1 MPAKYRLRASGTT
14 RRTMFMPSYLR
25 GDVVLVRFPFSD
37 LSGAKV
43 RPAIVVNSPHVS
55 QDVFAIPLTSK
66 TDSLLDGEFVLSE
79 WKNAGLNV
87 ASAVKR
93 GLYTLHQ
100 QLIVKSVGTISK
112 SDTAQVDASLRTWLG
127 L

>member
-1 MPAKYRLRASGTT
+1 
-14 RRTMFMPSYLR
+14 MPSYLK
-25 GDVVLVRFPFSD
+25 GDIVLVRFPFSD

-55 QDVFAIPLTSK
+55 QDIFAIPLTSK
-66 TDSLLDGEFVLSE
+66 TDSLLEGEFVLNE
-79 WKNAGLNV
+79 WKSAGLNV
-87 ASAVKR
+87 ASAIKR

-100 QLIVKSVGTISK
+100 ELIVKSVGTISK
-112 SDTAQVDASLRTWLG
+112 SDTARVDASLRTWLG

>member
-1 MPAKYRLRASGTT
+1 
-14 RRTMFMPSYLR
+14 MPSYSK
-25 GDVVLVRFPFSD
+25 GEVVLVRYPFSD

-43 RPAIVVNSPHVS
+43 RPAIVVSSPHAS
-55 QDVFAIPLTSK
+55 QDVFVIPLTSK
-66 TDSLLDGEFVLSE
+66 TAPLLVSEFALKE

-93 GLYTLHQ
+93 GRYTLHQ
-100 QLIVKSVGTISK
+100 DLIVKSVGTISA
-112 SDTAQVDASLRTWLG
+112 SDTAKIDGSPRIWLG

>member
-1 MPAKYRLRASGTT
+1 MQ
-14 RRTMFMPSYLR
+14 SYLR
-25 GDVVLVRFPFSD
+25 GDVVPVRFPFSD

-55 QDVFAIPLTSK
+55 QDVFAVPLTSK

-79 WKNAGLNV
+79 WKNAALNV

-100 QLIVKSVGTISK
+100 KVIVKSVGTISK
-112 SDTAQVDASLRTWLG
+112 SDTAQVDASLRSWLG

>member
-1 MPAKYRLRASGTT
+1 
-14 RRTMFMPSYLR
+14 MPSYLR
-25 GDVVLVRFPFSD
+25 GDVVLVRFPFPD
-37 LSGAKV
+37 LSGSKV
-43 RPAIVVNSPHVS
+43 RPAVVVNSPHIS
-55 QDVFAIPLTSK
+55 QDIFAIPLTSK

-79 WKNAGLNV
+79 WKGAGLNV

-93 GLYTLHQ
+93 GLYTFHQ

-112 SDTAQVDASLRTWLG
+112 SDTERVDASLRTWLG

>member
-25 GDVVLVRFPFSD
+25 GDVVLVRFPFSE

-43 RPAIVVNSPHVS
+43 RRAIVVNSPHIS
-55 QDVFAIPLTSK
+55 PDVFAIPLTSK
-66 TDSLLDGEFVLSE
+66 TDSLLHGEFVLSE
-79 WKNAGLNV
+79 WKSAGLNV
-87 ASAVKR
+87 ASVVKR

-100 QLIVKSVGTISK
+100 ELIVKSVGT
-112 SDTAQVDASLRTWLG
+112 SLNPMRKKLTLR
-127 L
+127 

>member
-1 MPAKYRLRASGTT
+1 
-14 RRTMFMPSYLR
+14 MPSYLR

-43 RPAIVVNSPHVS
+43 RPAIVVNSPHIS

-66 TDSLLDGEFVLSE
+66 TDSLLHGEFVLSE
-79 WKNAGLNV
+79 WKSAGLNV
-87 ASAVKR
+87 ASVVKR

-100 QLIVKSVGTISK
+100 DLIVKSVGTISK
-112 SDTAQVDASLRTWLG
+112 SDAEKVDTSLRTWLG